1 MQLQLGR
8 KYRINC
14 AESCHDG
21 RVGVLESTI
30 NGEAWLMV
38 GGKLARVPA
47 VCLTDKNVLQV
58 DLTHLL
64 VRPPHLIEN
73 SDREAYA

>member
-14 AESCHDG
+14 AESRHDG
-21 RVGVLESTI
+21 RVGVLEATI

-38 GGKLARVPA
+38 GGKLARVP
-47 VCLTDKNVLQV
+47 VQNLTDRNVVQA
-58 DLTHLL
+58 DLTHLQ
-64 VRPPHLIEN
+64 VRPPHLLEWM
-73 SDREAYA
+73 DMETFA